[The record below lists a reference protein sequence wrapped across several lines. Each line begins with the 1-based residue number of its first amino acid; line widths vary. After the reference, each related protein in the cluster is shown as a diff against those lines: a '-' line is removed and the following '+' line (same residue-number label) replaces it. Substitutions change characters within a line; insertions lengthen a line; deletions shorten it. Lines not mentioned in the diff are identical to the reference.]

1 MKQNEIKIHVA
12 GHIFVAYLKE
22 KKKDLNLKK
31 KKKERNPNQE
41 RAETGQTDV
50 AWGCRYGW
58 VSSACPPCI

>member
-31 KKKERNPNQE
+31 KKKKEI
-41 RAETGQTDV
+41 QTKKEQKQDKLM
-50 AWGCRYGW
+50 
-58 VSSACPPCI
+58 